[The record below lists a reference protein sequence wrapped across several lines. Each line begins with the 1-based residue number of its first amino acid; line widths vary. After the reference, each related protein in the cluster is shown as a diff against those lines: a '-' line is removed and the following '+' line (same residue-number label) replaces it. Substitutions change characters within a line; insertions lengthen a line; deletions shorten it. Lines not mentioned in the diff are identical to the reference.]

1 LYTSIVPN
9 LVSQRY
15 IDSVTQIFYVWD
27 NTTTTSPATIGSNIQ
42 LVFAQQNCPT
52 TTTTSTTTTTLA
64 GVNFTISN
72 ACSGGS
78 GTVTI
83 NSFSGG
89 SGTYQASD
97 VVYTSQVNAYTGN
110 FVSATAPTNYNGVAD
125 GTWWVALRDANNTG
139 NAIAKSIVVSC
150 ATTTTS
156 TTTTTIQVVW
166 YRLLACSN
174 GDTLYSQPYNIGT
187 FNLNDRVTFGGAF
200 FTIEEVRFNQPAGNL
215 IAISAT
221 GLTGCPTTTTTS
233 TTTSTT
239 TTTTAAP
246 VFTYLRYDVDGN
258 CGTFNPIP
266 FFSYNN
272 YANGFYY
279 LNGEGTLRYLS
290 SSAHSNFTNQINS
303 VTNGSCATTTT
314 TTTAA
319 PTTTTT
325 TTAAPTTTTT
335 TTTCQPYGTYIGE
348 FCGGAPDFNKIG
360 IFADGNCGT
369 YNSVIAYNDP
379 ACGYTTTTTTTT
391 AAPTTTTT
399 TTAAP
404 TTTTTTTAAPT
415 TTTTTT
421 AAPNCQFYFLQN
433 NDEYSDYYNFQSCDG
448 TQNNNVELQ
457 GGGGS
462 LTICA
467 RIGTVTAGGAITIT
481 GPQGSCN

>member
-1 LYTSIVPN
+1 LF
-9 LVSQRY
+9 SQ
-15 IDSVTQIFYVWD
+15 S
-27 NTTTTSPATIGSNIQ
+27 
-42 LVFAQQNCPT
+42 
-52 TTTTSTTTTTLA
+52 
-64 GVNFTISN
+64 
-72 ACSGGS
+72 
-78 GTVTI
+78 
-83 NSFSGG
+83 
-89 SGTYQASD
+89 
-97 VVYTSQVNAYTGN
+97 
-110 FVSATAPTNYNGVAD
+110 
-125 GTWWVALRDANNTG
+125 
-139 NAIAKSIVVSC
+139 
-150 ATTTTS
+150 
-156 TTTTTIQVVW
+156 
-166 YRLLACSN
+166 
-174 GDTLYSQPYNIGT
+174 YNIGT
-187 FNLNDRVTFGGAF
+187 FNVNDRVTFGGAF
-200 FTIEEVRFNQPAGNL
+200 FTVEEVRFNQPAGNL

-272 YANGFYY
+272 YGNGFYY

-303 VTNGSCATTTT
+303 VTGGSCATT
-314 TTTAA
+314 
-319 PTTTTT
+319 
-325 TTAAPTTTTT
+325 
-335 TTTCQPYGTYIGE
+335 
-348 FCGGAPDFNKIG
+348 
-360 IFADGNCGT
+360 
-369 YNSVIAYNDP
+369 
-379 ACGYTTTTTTTT
+379 
-391 AAPTTTTT
+391 TTTTT

-433 NDEYSDYYNFQSCDG
+433 NDEYSDYYDFQSCDG
-448 TQNNNVELQ
+448 TWNYNVELQ
-457 GGGGS
+457 GNGGS